1 MQLSAVRTL
10 RLLAMLLAAVALL
23 IPAAAAAHSRG
34 NSHHQSRHHSKHHA
48 RDHGNQ
54 AAPNALYTTTND
66 PSGNAVITYTRHA
79 DGTIT
84 QAGSPVATGGNGA
97 AAEPPFGFPIVD
109 SSGSTNITPDGKLL
123 FVVNAGD
130 NSISS
135 FRTTSAG
142 PVLVSHVP
150 SGGTLPI
157 SLTSHGN
164 LLYVVNEESANIKG
178 WTFDSSGH
186 LAPIAGSIESLSV
199 PFDPTSPP
207 DATRPTGVAAAIGFA
222 PNGHQLVVTI
232 RGLPAPNGVIDVF
245 SVDWHGAAGPAVGH
259 QAPTPNPFGFS
270 FAGQNNLLVSDA
282 GFVATPSGSAANPSD
297 SPPNPADPSQFFGS
311 AASFKLSPSGGL
323 TFKGDFPS
331 GGRAACWLVVTKD
344 NRYAFVTNT
353 LAAPAGS
360 AAGIG
365 SGQGV
370 VAAYAISPHGRL
382 TLLGQTNASPGGFPG
397 DEALSSDSKYLYVLN
412 PAVIIPGPSHI
423 DVYRI
428 GSGGSL
434 TPIQHVADA
443 ILPNS
448 VSGLGVN

>member
-1 MQLSAVRTL
+1 MQRSAVRTL
-10 RLLAMLLAAVALL
+10 RLLAMLAAAVALL
-23 IPAAAAAHSRG
+23 IPATAAAHSHGKR
-34 NSHHQSRHHSKHHA
+34 HQQRHHSKHHA

-54 AAPNALYTTTND
+54 AAPNALYTTTNN
-66 PSGNAVITYTRHA
+66 PSGNAVIMYTRHS

-84 QAGSPVATGGNGA
+84 QTGSPVATGGNGA
-97 AAEPPFGFPIVD
+97 ASEPPFGFPIVD
-109 SSGSTNITPDGKLL
+109 SSGSTNITPDGRLL

-130 NSISS
+130 NSVSS

-142 PVLVSHVP
+142 PVLVSHVS

-164 LLYVVNEESANIKG
+164 LLYVVNETSANIKG

-186 LAPIAGSIESLSV
+186 LTPIAGSVESLSV
-199 PFDPTSPP
+199 PFNPTNPPDPTK
-207 DATRPTGVAAAIGFA
+207 PTGVAAAIGFS

-232 RGLPAPNGVIDVF
+232 RGLPAPNGTIDVF

-259 QAPTPNPFGFS
+259 QSPTPNPFGFS

-311 AASFKLSPSGGL
+311 AASFSLSPSGAL
-323 TFKGDFPS
+323 KFKGDYPD
-331 GGRAACWLVVTKD
+331 GGRAACWLVVSKD
-344 NRYAFVTNT
+344 GRYAFASNT
-353 LAAPAGS
+353 LASPAGS
-360 AAGIG
+360 PAGIG
-365 SGQGV
+365 SGQG
-370 VAAYAISPHGRL
+370 AISTFAISPHGRL

-397 DEALSSDSKYLYVLN
+397 DEAVSSDGKFLYVLN
-412 PAVIIPGPSHI
+412 PAIIIPGPSHI

-434 TPIQHVADA
+434 TQIQSVADA
-443 ILPNS
+443 ILPSS

>member
-1 MQLSAVRTL
+1 MQRNAVRTL
-10 RLLAMLLAAVALL
+10 RLLAMMLAAVALL
-23 IPAAAAAHSRG
+23 IPATAAAHSHG
-34 NSHHQSRHHSKHHA
+34 KRHHAKHHA

-54 AAPNALYTTTND
+54 AAPNALYTTTNN
-66 PSGNAVITYTRHA
+66 PSGNAVIMYTRHS

-84 QAGSPVATGGNGA
+84 QTGSPVATGGNGA
-97 AAEPPFGFPIVD
+97 ASEPPFGFPIVD

-135 FRTTSAG
+135 FKLTSSG
-142 PVLVSHVP
+142 PQLVNHVS

-164 LLYVVNEESANIKG
+164 LLYVVNETSANIKG

-186 LAPIAGSIESLSV
+186 LTPIAGSIESLSV
-199 PFDPTSPP
+199 PFNPTNPPDPTK
-207 DATRPTGVAAAIGFA
+207 PTGVAAAIGFS
-222 PNGHQLVVTI
+222 PSGHQLVVTI

-297 SPPNPADPSQFFGS
+297 SEPNPGDPSQFFGS
-311 AASFKLSPSGGL
+311 ATSFSLSPSGNL
-323 TFKGDFPS
+323 RFKGEFPS
-331 GGRAACWLVVTKD
+331 GGRAACWLVVSKD
-344 NRYAFVTNT
+344 GRYAFVTNT
-353 LAAPAGS
+353 LASPAGS
-360 AAGIG
+360 PAGIG
-365 SGQGV
+365 SGQGAV
-370 VAAYAISPHGRL
+370 STYAISRHGVL
-382 TLLGQTNASPGGFPG
+382 TLLSQTNVSPGGFPG
-397 DEALSSDSKYLYVLN
+397 DEALSSDGKFLYVLD
-412 PAVIIPGPSHI
+412 PAIIIPGPSHI
-423 DVYRI
+423 DAYRI

-434 TPIQHVADA
+434 THIQSVADA